1 MAGANLLDDAAA
13 PIAHSSASGSAPSG
27 DIPGESVI
35 VATQVPQP
43 AKFRPRVRKYHNLV
57 PVVLVDRSPLL
68 RAGLRRVL
76 SGSRFRVTADYIS
89 LEDVPPE
96 GFGTTAS
103 IVVLGLDLNMDAVL
117 RSVRALR
124 ERHRELRVVMLRE
137 RLDPDQLVAA
147 IEAGVA
153 GYLLRDE
160 VSPNTIL
167 KSLEMIL
174 ADGVVV
180 HQGFTKFLGI
190 TAQRVTAVAIDAS
203 LADQSNILESVRTTA
218 VVSESTT
225 PTNSDL
231 ARLSDRERLI
241 LTHLTQGASN
251 KQIARSLDVAEATV
265 KAHVKSLLRKLR
277 ITNRTQAA
285 MWAINQARL
294 AE

>member
-1 MAGANLLDDAAA
+1 MARANLLNDAAA
-13 PIAHSSASGSAPSG
+13 PMAHSPASGSAPAG
-27 DIPGESVI
+27 DIAGESVT
-35 VATQVPQP
+35 VATQVSQL
-43 AKFRPRVRKYHNLV
+43 ANFKPRARKYHNIV

-76 SGSRFRVTADYIS
+76 SGSRFRVTADYTS

-96 GFGTTAS
+96 GFGLTAS
-103 IVVLGLDLNMDAVL
+103 IVMLGLDRDVDAVL
-117 RSVRALR
+117 RTVRALK

-137 RLDPDQLVAA
+137 RLDPEQLVAA

-190 TAQRVTAVAIDAS
+190 TAQRVTTVSIDAP
-203 LADQSNILESVRTTA
+203 LADQSNILESVRTSA
-218 VVSESTT
+218 VVSDSTT
-225 PTNSDL
+225 PANSDL

-241 LTHLTQGASN
+241 LNHLTLGASN

-294 AE
+294 VE